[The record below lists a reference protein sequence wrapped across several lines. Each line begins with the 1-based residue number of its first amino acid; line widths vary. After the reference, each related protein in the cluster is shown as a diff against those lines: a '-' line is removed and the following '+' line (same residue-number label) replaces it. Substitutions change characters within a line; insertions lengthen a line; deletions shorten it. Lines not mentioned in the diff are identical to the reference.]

1 MLQYPTGLLTFK
13 EAQSSTPVSASA
25 NSLQTSTPSA
35 RPLLLW
41 WPCASLHRLQHLCLA
56 RDTVSPPLRRIRAL
70 PTMADAQVPEVLA
83 AERVRQA
90 AREAAIAR
98 AQTAVEP
105 AAVDLGQVKEAV
117 KSFNSAVHQ
126 VPDYMHI
133 HCSQI
138 LDALRILDRVLKD
151 LIAHDCKSPKD
162 ASKPVRFAR

>member
-1 MLQYPTGLLTFK
+1 MS
-13 EAQSSTPVSASA
+13 EAQAADVSATE
-25 NSLQTSTPSA
+25 Q
-35 RPLLLW
+35 
-41 WPCASLHRLQHLCLA
+41 
-56 RDTVSPPLRRIRAL
+56 
-70 PTMADAQVPEVLA
+70 
-83 AERVRQA
+83 VRQA

-98 AQTAVEP
+98 AQATAEP
-105 AAVDLGQVKEAV
+105 AADLGPVKEAV

-162 ASKPVRFAR
+162 ASKPVCSRHYPVLHTLSSSALCSRTTTN

>member
-1 MLQYPTGLLTFK
+1 
-13 EAQSSTPVSASA
+13 
-25 NSLQTSTPSA
+25 
-35 RPLLLW
+35 
-41 WPCASLHRLQHLCLA
+41 
-56 RDTVSPPLRRIRAL
+56 
-70 PTMADAQVPEVLA
+70 MADAQVPEVLA

-117 KSFNSAVHQ
+117 KSFNGAVHQ

-138 LDALRILDRVLKD
+138 LDALRILDRVLTD
-151 LIAHDCKSPKD
+151 MIAHDCKSPKD
-162 ASKPVRFAR
+162 ESKPVRFVSYPTLAYVPIQQSGTTESQPQLLSRTDSCSIVPSPLVVAIAGETCQL